1 MTNVQKF
8 LNEVFGEVRCY
19 TDELNNPWFCANDC
33 LKILEYKES
42 GWRKI
47 ISRLN
52 SKGVTKCH
60 IHTEGGD
67 QQTNFINEPN
77 LFKLVFGSKMDK
89 AEEFQDWI
97 CEIVIPSLRKDGAYI
112 DNEEKLKNEEMS
124 EDEFILQAMQIL
136 QKKVERYKE
145 ENKVLSGLTDSFLN
159 GNHTY
164 DIGVFSKII
173 NTKDN
178 KLGRN
183 NLFKWLREHNIL
195 MANNTPYQNMV
206 DYFKVITVENK
217 FNGKI
222 NYKSLLTPKG
232 VKYVYKRLLKDGKV
246 IEKDFDTIIEELNVD
261 NKTA

>member
-8 LNEVFGEVRCY
+8 LNEVFGEVRCF

-33 LKILEYKES
+33 LKILEYAES
-42 GWRKI
+42 GWVKKV
-47 ISRLN
+47 SRLN
-52 SKGVTKCH
+52 KNGVTKCH
-60 IHTEGGD
+60 ITDTMGR
-67 QQTNFINEPN
+67 QQETNFINEPN
-77 LFKLVFGSKMDK
+77 LYVLVFGSKMPK
-89 AEEFQDWI
+89 AQDFQNWI
-97 CEIVIPSLRKDGAYI
+97 YNSVIPSLRKDGAYI
-112 DNEEKLKNEEMS
+112 DNEERLKNEEMS

-145 ENKVLSGLTDSFLN
+145 ENKILSGLTDSFLN
-159 GNHTY
+159 GNNTY
-164 DIGVFSKII
+164 DIGLFSKII

-195 MANNTPYQNMV
+195 MANNTPYQNMTE
-206 DYFKVITVENK
+206 YFKVIAVDNK
-217 FNGKI
+217 FNDKI

-246 IEKDFDTIIEELNVD
+246 IEKDFETVASELNI